1 VTSAALS
8 AEFRV
13 LLVEDSSQDARLIE
27 HVLRRYS
34 LAAFSIEVAVSTQ
47 ECVER
52 MRSAPPDVILL
63 DHGLPGEN
71 GLSFLQRLAR
81 MPNIPP
87 VIMLTGYGDE
97 SMAVESIRQ
106 GAYDYFPKDALASD
120 ILGRA
125 VHLTLERFKLDCE
138 VRRGNEQVIFALAD
152 AVESKDSVTGGHL
165 QRMAGYSQLLGEYI
179 GLDEHELMVLRFGAI
194 LHDIGKI
201 SISESVLCKA
211 APLTEAEWVE
221 MKKHPVAG
229 ERICA
234 PLRFSDEIG
243 RLIRHHH
250 ERWDGKGYVDG
261 LAGED
266 IPVLARLISVVDAFD
281 AMTNDRPYRKALPF
295 VEATANL
302 SAGSGTQ
309 FDPEIVDVFL
319 RMLAENVDPAF
330 AGPFSGTQALSAA

>member
-1 VTSAALS
+1 VPQSRV
-8 AEFRV
+8 EGEVRV

-34 LAAFSIEVAVSTQ
+34 LAAFSVDNAASTT

-52 MRSAPPDVILL
+52 MRATPPDVILL
-63 DHGLPGEN
+63 DHGLPGES
-71 GLSFLQRLAR
+71 GLDFLQRLAR

-97 SMAVESIRQ
+97 RMAVESIRH

-120 ILGRA
+120 ILGRV
-125 VHLTLERFKLDCE
+125 VHLALERFKLDAE

-152 AVESKDSVTGGHL
+152 AVESKDEVTSGHL
-165 QRMAGYSQLLGEYI
+165 QRMAAYSEMLGEYV
-179 GLDEHELMVLRFGAI
+179 GLDEHEMMVLRYGAI

-201 SISESVLCKA
+201 SLSESVLCKP
-211 APLTEAEWVE
+211 APLTDAEWVE

-234 PLRFSDEIG
+234 PLRFSQEIG

-250 ERWDGKGYVDG
+250 ERWDGSGYVDG

-266 IPVLARLISVVDAFD
+266 IPYLARLIGVVDAFD
-281 AMTNDRPYRKALPF
+281 AMTNDRPYRKALPL
-295 VEATANL
+295 VEATANI
-302 SAGSGTQ
+302 SASAGTQ
-309 FDPEIVDVFL
+309 FDPDIVAAFL
-319 RMLAENVDPAF
+319 RMLRENVNPAF
-330 AGPFSGTQALSAA
+330 VSRPGDAMLSAA